1 VAGAPARV
9 RPAGL
14 NAADQPFRLD
24 GKVVLITGAS
34 RGIGQAI
41 ALEAAEAGAEGI
53 VLAARR
59 PDALAT
65 VGEEIAGRGCP
76 TECAAVDVTLE
87 ESVDAMVDQALDRF
101 GRIDVLVNNVG
112 GASFKRPLTDIRA
125 DGWHKTIELNL
136 TSVFL
141 TSKAVMRA
149 WQLDPEHAGRSI
161 VTVGSSASFHGR
173 PGLSAYV
180 SSKHAL
186 VGLTKTLARELAPS
200 RARANLVAP
209 HLVETELTTAQQQPE
224 FRERSLE
231 QIPLGRWAQAQEVA
245 RVVRFLASDAASY
258 VTGTYVLV
266 DGGYES

>member
-1 VAGAPARV
+1 VAGAPAGV
-9 RPAGL
+9 RPARVS
-14 NAADQPFRLD
+14 ASDQPFRLD

-59 PDALAT
+59 PKALAT
-65 VGEEIAGRGCP
+65 VGDEISARGCP
-76 TECAAVDVTLE
+76 AEVAVVDVTHE
-87 ESVDAMVDQALDRF
+87 ESVDAMVDRALNRF

-112 GASFKRPLTDIRA
+112 GASFKLPLADIRTE
-125 DGWHKTIELNL
+125 GWRKTVELNL

-141 TSKAVMRA
+141 TSRAVMRA
-149 WQLDPEHAGRSI
+149 WQSNAEHDGRSI
-161 VTVGSSASFHGR
+161 VIVGSSASFHGR

-186 VGLTKTLARELAPS
+186 VGLTKTLARELAPAG
-200 RARANLVAP
+200 ARANLVAP
-209 HLVETELTTAQQQPE
+209 HLVETELTKAQQQPE
-224 FRERSLE
+224 FRERSLD
-231 QIPLGRWAQAQEVA
+231 QIPLGRWAEAKEVA

-258 VTGTYVLV
+258 VTGTCVLV
-266 DGGYES
+266 DGGHEA

>member
-14 NAADQPFRLD
+14 NAADRPFRLD

-34 RGIGQAI
+34 RGIGEAI
-41 ALEAAEAGAEGI
+41 ALEAADAGAEGI

-59 PDALAT
+59 ADALAT
-65 VGEEIAGRGCP
+65 VGEELSDRGCRAA
-76 TECAAVDVTLE
+76 CATVDVTHE
-87 ESVDAMVDQALDRF
+87 ASVEAMVDQAIARF

-112 GASFKRPLTDIRA
+112 GAPFKVPLVDIRA
-125 DGWHKTIELNL
+125 DGWHKTIDLNL

-141 TSKAVMRA
+141 TSRAVMRTWHMDA
-149 WQLDPEHAGRSI
+149 EHAGRSI

-173 PGLSAYV
+173 ARLSAYV

-200 RARANLVAP
+200 GARANLVAP

-224 FRERSLE
+224 FLERSLQE
-231 QIPLGRWAQAQEVA
+231 IPLGRWAQAQEVA

-258 VTGTYVLV
+258 VTGTFVLV
-266 DGGYES
+266 DGGHES